1 MLFFYLYVN
10 ISAIGSEN
18 MLQFL
23 IIWITTILTSVG
35 ADISLAFKMIKDVAD
50 SGYKIKMDRMKE
62 VSDAL
67 NPNVKQ
73 MNNFIKLIPIINL
86 MKSFSDLVEYSKAR
100 NRVFDSLNVL
110 DCVEEMTDEE
120 KEQYMLKPTAFN
132 AIVIYAKSK
141 IKEEEKDEKITISF
155 KDGNEEG
162 KIIFKIIERNDKK
175 DIFII
180 SNEGIAESMTI
191 EEQKSKIIETLQLI
205 KDEVDERF
213 DNYDDF
219 KKEITKNNNSISLNN
234 YDKKNDIVK
243 DRKEQI
249 DELNKFK
256 KELLESK
263 NNNEKI
269 DNNNYQKR
277 K

>member
-1 MLFFYLYVN
+1 
-10 ISAIGSEN
+10 

-23 IIWITTILTSVG
+23 IIWITTVLASIG
-35 ADISLAFKMIKDVAD
+35 ADTSLAFKMIKDVAD
-50 SGYKIKMDRMKE
+50 SGYKIKLDRMKE

-73 MNNFIKLIPIINL
+73 MNNFIKLIPVINL
-86 MKSFSDLVEYSKAR
+86 MKSFSDLVEYSNVR
-100 NRVFDSLNVL
+100 NNLLDEFSVL

-120 KEQYMLKPTAFN
+120 KKQYMLKPTAIN

-141 IKEEEKDEKITISF
+141 IKKEEKDKKITISF

-162 KIIFKIIERNDKK
+162 KITFKLIERDNKQ

-180 SNEGIAESMTI
+180 SNEGIAKSMTI
-191 EEQKSKIIETLQLI
+191 EEQKSKILKTLQLI
-205 KDEVDERF
+205 KDEIDERF

-249 DELNKFK
+249 DELNNFK

-269 DNNNYQKR
+269 DNNDYQKR

>member
-1 MLFFYLYVN
+1 
-10 ISAIGSEN
+10 

-23 IIWITTILTSVG
+23 IIWITTVLASIG
-35 ADISLAFKMIKDVAD
+35 ADTSLAFKMIKDVAD
-50 SGYKIKMDRMKE
+50 SGYKIKLDRMKE

-73 MNNFIKLIPIINL
+73 MNNFIKLIPVINL
-86 MKSFSDLVEYSKAR
+86 IKSFSDLVEYSNLR
-100 NRVFDSLNVL
+100 TNLLDEFSVL

-120 KEQYMLKPTAFN
+120 KKQYMLKPTAIN

-141 IKEEEKDEKITISF
+141 IKKEEKDKKITISF

-162 KIIFKIIERNDKK
+162 KITFKLIERDNKQ

-180 SNEGIAESMTI
+180 SNEGIAKSMTI
-191 EEQKSKIIETLQLI
+191 EEQKSKILKTLQLI
-205 KDEVDERF
+205 KDEIDERF

-249 DELNKFK
+249 DELNNFK
-256 KELLESK
+256 KELLDSK

-269 DNNNYQKR
+269 DNNDYQKR

>member
-1 MLFFYLYVN
+1 
-10 ISAIGSEN
+10 

-23 IIWITTILTSVG
+23 IIWITTVLASIG
-35 ADISLAFKMIKDVAD
+35 ADTSLAFKMIKDVAD
-50 SGYKIKMDRMKE
+50 SGYKIKLDRMKE

-73 MNNFIKLIPIINL
+73 MNNFIKLIPVINL
-86 MKSFSDLVEYSKAR
+86 MKSFSDLVEYSNVR
-100 NRVFDSLNVL
+100 NNLLDEFSVL

-120 KEQYMLKPTAFN
+120 KKQYMLKPTAIN

-141 IKEEEKDEKITISF
+141 IKKEEKDKKITISF

-162 KIIFKIIERNDKK
+162 KITFKLIERDNKQ

-180 SNEGIAESMTI
+180 SNEGIAKSMTI
-191 EEQKSKIIETLQLI
+191 EEQKSKILKTLQLI
-205 KDEVDERF
+205 KDEIDERF

-249 DELNKFK
+249 DELNNFK
-256 KELLESK
+256 KELLDSK

-269 DNNNYQKR
+269 DNNDYQKR

>member
-1 MLFFYLYVN
+1 
-10 ISAIGSEN
+10 

-23 IIWITTILTSVG
+23 IIWIITVLASIG
-35 ADISLAFKMIKDVAD
+35 ADTSLAFKMIKDVAD
-50 SGYKIKMDRMKE
+50 SGYKIKLDRMKE

-73 MNNFIKLIPIINL
+73 MNNFIKLIPVINL
-86 MKSFSDLVEYSKAR
+86 MKSFSDLVEYSNVR
-100 NRVFDSLNVL
+100 NNLLDEFSVL

-120 KEQYMLKPTAFN
+120 KKQYMLKPTAIN

-141 IKEEEKDEKITISF
+141 IKKEEKDKKITISF

-162 KIIFKIIERNDKK
+162 KITFKLIERDNKQ

-180 SNEGIAESMTI
+180 SNEGIAKSMTI
-191 EEQKSKIIETLQLI
+191 EEQKSKILKTLQLI
-205 KDEVDERF
+205 KDEIDERF

-249 DELNKFK
+249 DELNNFK
-256 KELLESK
+256 KALLDSK

-269 DNNNYQKR
+269 DNNDYQKR